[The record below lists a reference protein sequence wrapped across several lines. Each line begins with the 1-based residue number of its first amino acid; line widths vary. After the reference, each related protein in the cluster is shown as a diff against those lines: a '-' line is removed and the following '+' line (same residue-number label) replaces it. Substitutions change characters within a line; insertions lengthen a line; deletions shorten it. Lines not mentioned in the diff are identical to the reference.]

1 MFSEDATKFEKIF
14 GVLLTSV
21 MFCAHN
27 SVLVKKST
35 KSFQNKHGQAILYKL
50 YASDGGSNPITEI
63 QFVANVLR
71 DKMGIIIF
79 DL

>member
-1 MFSEDATKFEKIF
+1 MVKFGISEKSTKFEKTFI
-14 GVLLTSV
+14 
-21 MFCAHN
+21 
-27 SVLVKKST
+27 VLVKKWT
-35 KSFQNKHGQAILYKL
+35 KIFQNKCDQVILYKL

-71 DKMGIIIF
+71 DNRGIVIF